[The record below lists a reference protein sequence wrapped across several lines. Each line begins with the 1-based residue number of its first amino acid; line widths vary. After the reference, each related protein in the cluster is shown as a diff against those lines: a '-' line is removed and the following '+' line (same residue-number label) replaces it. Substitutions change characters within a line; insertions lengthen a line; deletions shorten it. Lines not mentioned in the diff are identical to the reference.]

1 MPDAYKKPLS
11 SAVQRIRSSF
21 HPLTLILC
29 LFAATTPAARA
40 QDSLASQIQKSVE
53 TLPATVKVGIRTDL
67 ASMYRRRSY
76 SPLWIQSNSL
86 TPQGQ
91 ELLQV
96 LTAADRDGL
105 SPRDYN
111 GADLSTRAT
120 NLTQGSHSAAEW
132 AALDVAISTS
142 GATYANHLHYGRID
156 ARAAGFDMPARSDT
170 LDSGALLEQIAAR
183 GDTPG
188 DTGRAGSAF
197 EKIEPPFQH
206 YRTLKNVLV
215 EYRRLA
221 AQPPLNALP
230 AFAGKSIKPGEG
242 YAGAPVLRT
251 LLVALGDLPVEAK
264 AADDVLLLD
273 PALVAALKSFQFR
286 HGLEQDGAL
295 GKGTYAA
302 LIRPLAD
309 RVREIELTLERFRW
323 LPALDAPTIIVNIPQ
338 FRLFAFDST
347 GDHEAQMLTMNVIVG
362 KTFPANRTPVFAGD
376 MKYLIFRPYWDV
388 PFSITKKELVPH
400 IRRDPAYM
408 AAENLEIVNSQSDR
422 AVVVDP
428 TPENLD
434 LLETGKYRL
443 RQRPGED
450 NSLGLVK
457 FMLPN
462 HYNVYLHSTPAKQ
475 LFQQSRRAFS
485 HGCIRVSDP
494 TALAEY
500 VLKNTSGEWTR
511 EKIADA
517 MQNHDNERVN
527 LTQNIRV
534 LILYGT
540 AIATEAGKVYFFE
553 DIYGNDL
560 RLANLLAQ
568 RTY

>member
-1 MPDAYKKPLS
+1 MSDAYKKPLS
-11 SAVQRIRSSF
+11 RAVQYVRSLF
-21 HPLTLILC
+21 YPLNLILC
-29 LFAATTPAARA
+29 LVAATTPAVRA
-40 QDSLASQIQKSVE
+40 DDSLAAQIQKSVE
-53 TLPATVKVGIRTDL
+53 TLPPTVKAGIRTDL
-67 ASMYRRRSY
+67 ASMYQRRSY
-76 SPLWIQSNSL
+76 SPLWIQSTSL
-86 TPQGQ
+86 TPQGLA
-91 ELLQV
+91 LLQV
-96 LTAADRDGL
+96 LNAADSDGL
-105 SPRDYN
+105 NPRDYYA
-111 GADLSTRAT
+111 ADLSARAA
-120 NLTQGSHSAAEW
+120 NLTQGSHTAAEW

-142 GATYANHLHYGRID
+142 GATFANHLHYGRID
-156 ARAAGFDMPARSDT
+156 ARAAGFDMPVRSNT
-170 LDSGALLEQIAAR
+170 LDSGALLEQIASR
-183 GDTPG
+183 GTDG
-188 DTGRAGSAF
+188 AF

-206 YRTLKNVLV
+206 YRTLKNILV

-221 AQPPLNALP
+221 AQRPMNALP
-230 AFAGKSIKPGEG
+230 SFAGKSIKAGES
-242 YAGAPVLRT
+242 YVGAPALRT

-273 PALVAALKSFQFR
+273 TALVAALKSFQFR

-295 GKGTYAA
+295 GRGTYAA

-323 LPALDAPTIIVNIPQ
+323 LPALNAPTIIVNIPQ

-388 PFSITKKELVPH
+388 PFSITKKELLPH

-434 LLETGKYRL
+434 LLESGKYRL

-475 LFQQSRRAFS
+475 LFQQSARVQSWVHTSERS
-485 HGCIRVSDP
+485 HGACGIRAQECARGMDSRKDRRCHAEPRQRARQPHPEHSRADPVRHSDRDGSRQGVFLRGYLRQRSAP
-494 TALAEY
+494 RQPAGAT
-500 VLKNTSGEWTR
+500 
-511 EKIADA
+511 
-517 MQNHDNERVN
+517 H
-527 LTQNIRV
+527 V
-534 LILYGT
+534 LI
-540 AIATEAGKVYFFE
+540 
-553 DIYGNDL
+553 
-560 RLANLLAQ
+560 
-568 RTY
+568 

>member
-1 MPDAYKKPLS
+1 MKTKNS
-11 SAVQRIRSSF
+11 TVQRIRASF
-21 HPLTLILC
+21 YPLTFILC
-29 LFAATTPAARA
+29 LVVATMPAASA
-40 QDSLASQIQKSVE
+40 QDSLAPQIQKSVE
-53 TLPATVKVGIRTDL
+53 TLPATIKAGIRTDL
-67 ASMYRRRSY
+67 ASMYQRRSY

-86 TPQGQ
+86 TPQGLA
-91 ELLQV
+91 LLKV
-96 LTAADRDGL
+96 MNAAARDGL
-105 SPRDYN
+105 NPLDYN
-111 GADLSTRAT
+111 AAELSTRAT
-120 NLTQGSHSAAEW
+120 TMTQGSHTAAEW
-132 AALDVAISTS
+132 AAFDVAISTS
-142 GATYANHLHYGRID
+142 GATFANHLHYGRVD
-156 ARAAGFDMPARSDT
+156 ARAAGFDMPVRSNT
-170 LDSGALLEQIAAR
+170 LDVGVLLEQIATQ
-183 GDTPG
+183 GTDG
-188 DTGRAGSAF
+188 AF

-206 YRTLKNVLV
+206 YRTLENVLV

-230 AFAGKSIKPGEG
+230 SFAGKSIKAGES
-242 YAGAPVLRT
+242 YAGAPALRT
-251 LLVALGDLPVEAK
+251 FLVALGDLPVEAK
-264 AADDVLLLD
+264 AADDVLVLD
-273 PALVAALKSFQFR
+273 NALVTALKSFQFR

-309 RVREIELTLERFRW
+309 RVKQIELTLERFRW

-434 LLETGKYRL
+434 LLESGKYRL

-475 LFQQSRRAFS
+475 LFQQTRRAFS

-500 VLKNTSGEWTR
+500 VLKNAPGEWTR

-568 RTY
+568 RSYQ

>member
-1 MPDAYKKPLS
+1 MYDAYKNKKPWS
-11 SAVQRIRSSF
+11 RIVQSLRSLF
-21 HPLTLILC
+21 CPLTLVLYLI
-29 LFAATTPAARA
+29 AATTPAAGA
-40 QDSLASQIQKSVE
+40 EDSLVAQIQKSVE
-53 TLPATVKVGIRTDL
+53 TLPATIKAGIRTDL
-67 ASMYRRRSY
+67 ASMYQRRSY

-86 TPQGQ
+86 TPQGLA
-91 ELLQV
+91 LLQV
-96 LTAADRDGL
+96 LNAADRDGL
-105 SPRDYN
+105 NPSDYN
-111 GADLSTRAT
+111 AADLSTRAT
-120 NLTQGSHSAAEW
+120 ALTQGSHPTAEW
-132 AALDVAISTS
+132 AAFDVAISTS
-142 GATYANHLHYGRID
+142 GATYANHLHYGRTD
-156 ARAAGFDMPARSDT
+156 ARAAGFDMPVRSNT
-170 LDSGALLEQIAAR
+170 LDAGALLEQIA
-183 GDTPG
+183 T
-188 DTGRAGSAF
+188 AGTSGAF

-221 AQPPLNALP
+221 AKPPLNSLL
-230 AFAGKSIKPGEG
+230 AFAGKSVKPGES
-242 YAGAPVLRT
+242 YAGAPALRS
-251 LLVALGDLPVEAK
+251 LLVALGDLPVDAK
-264 AADDVLLLD
+264 AADDVLVLD
-273 PALVAALKSFQFR
+273 NALVAALKSFQFR

-309 RVREIELTLERFRW
+309 RVKQIELTLERFRW

-568 RTY
+568 RAY